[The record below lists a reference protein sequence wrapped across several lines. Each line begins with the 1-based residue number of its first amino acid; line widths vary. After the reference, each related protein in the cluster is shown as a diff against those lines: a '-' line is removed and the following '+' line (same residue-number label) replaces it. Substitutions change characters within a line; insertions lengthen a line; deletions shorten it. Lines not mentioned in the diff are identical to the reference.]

1 MTMTMTVSTLASGR
15 MRLSRLLCRYALL
28 AGLIAAPFLAT
39 VAPEVQARTPV
50 AGQQLE
56 IPSHLFALSH
66 PVGQQRLLQS
76 SYSQAYWPLATY
88 FETQRNQAYCSV
100 ATSVIA
106 LNALGIKRPATAL
119 FPDFPFF
126 TQQDF
131 FTGVDARTADPEV
144 VAREGMTL
152 AQLGSVLA
160 SYPVSVDSIS
170 ADTLDVAQLRELLKK
185 HLREQ
190 DRFVLF
196 NFNRR
201 FIGEVG
207 GGHWSPLA
215 AYHEASDSVLLMDV
229 ARYKYPPVWVPLA
242 DLLRGAQDHDSVSGK
257 ARGLLIVSA
266 RQQP

>member
-1 MTMTMTVSTLASGR
+1 MTLSVSLRATGRGGLA
-15 MRLSRLLCRYALL
+15 RLLCRYALL
-28 AGLIAAPFLAT
+28 ASFVAASFLAT
-39 VAPEVQARTPV
+39 VAPEAQARAPV
-50 AGQQLE
+50 AGQPLE

-76 SYSQAYWPLATY
+76 SYNQAYWPLATY

-106 LNALGIKRPATAL
+106 LNALGIKRPATSL
-119 FPDFPFF
+119 FPDYPFF

-131 FTGVDARTADPEV
+131 FAGVDARTADPEV

-160 SYPVSVDSIS
+160 SHAVSVDSIS
-170 ADTLDVAQLRELLKK
+170 ADTLDGAQLRELLKK

-215 AYHEASDSVLLMDV
+215 AYHEASDTVLLMDV
-229 ARYKYPPVWVPLA
+229 ARYKYPPVWVPLV

-266 RQQP
+266 RHQP